1 MPSSSVVRE
10 SPFPALTRAQGVA
23 LHRQLYLVLR
33 DHIKRGVWPAGSALP
48 TEEKLCAQFAVSR
61 ITVRRALA
69 DLQAQ
74 GLAERRPGVGTFVR
88 GDPAAAASAAAPTL
102 NFVDTLRMHAETTQ
116 VRVIEVLR
124 AVPPPDIAASLQLA
138 PGELALH
145 AVRLRLID
153 EVPVMMTDAWVPDRL
168 GRKITAAA
176 LKKHALYEVLMA
188 QGVQFGRV
196 VQEIT
201 AVAADPRPAMHLG
214 IEPGVPLL
222 KLVRLLHDL
231 ESRPVQHLVAVMP
244 PERGRVLMDIKGD
257 QVNTLS
263 AGYIVHS
270 K

>member
-1 MPSSSVVRE
+1 MATSSLVRE
-10 SPFPALTRAQGVA
+10 SPVPALARAPGVA

-33 DHIKRGVWPAGSALP
+33 DHIKRGVWPAGTALP
-48 TEEKLCAQFAVSR
+48 TEEKLCTEFGVSR

-74 GLAERRPGVGTFVR
+74 GLVERRHGLGSFVR
-88 GDPAAAASAAAPTL
+88 GDSAAASPAAAPTL
-102 NFVDTLRMHAETTQ
+102 NFIDTLRIHAETTQ
-116 VRVIEVLR
+116 VRVIQVLR
-124 AVPPPDIAASLQLA
+124 AVPPPDIAASLQIA
-138 PGELALH
+138 AGDVALH

-176 LKKHALYEVLMA
+176 LKKNALYEVLMA
-188 QGVQFGRV
+188 QGVEFGRV

-201 AVAADPRPAMHLG
+201 AEAADPRRAMHLG
-214 IEPGVPLL
+214 IEVGVPLL
-222 KLVRLLHDL
+222 KVVRLLHDL
-231 ESRPVQHLVAVMP
+231 DARPVQHLVAVMP
-244 PERGRVLMDIKGD
+244 PERGRVLMDITGE

-263 AGYIVHS
+263 AGYIVHN